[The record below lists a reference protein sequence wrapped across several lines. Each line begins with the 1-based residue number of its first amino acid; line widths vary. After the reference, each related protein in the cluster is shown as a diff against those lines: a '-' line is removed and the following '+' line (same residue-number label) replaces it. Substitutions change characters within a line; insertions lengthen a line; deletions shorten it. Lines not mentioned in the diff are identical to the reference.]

1 MTLTDPTAMPAIL
14 QVSASDCGRIAVL
27 ALDGEL
33 TAQSAD
39 ELAAHAAAGPGHV
52 SDVILDLRHL
62 YVLDEAGVAAVEEF
76 AAGLARAG
84 RCLALAALRP
94 RTRAFLRYV
103 DAQALAPMYAT
114 VEEAADHLALAR
126 TAGA

>member
-1 MTLTDPTAMPAIL
+1 MTATL
-14 QVSASDCGRIAVL
+14 QVSASACGKIAVL

-33 TAQSAD
+33 TAQTAG
-39 ELAAHAAAGPGHV
+39 ELAAYAAGGGSGV
-52 SDVILDLRHL
+52 ATDVVLDLQRL
-62 YVLDEAGVAAVEEF
+62 YLLDEQGLAAVQEF

-84 RCLALAALRP
+84 HCLALAALRP
-94 RTRAFLRYV
+94 RTRAFLQYV